1 MVGENLIRKQR
12 QCRHPLQNLP
22 NIYIAFS
29 FLDSLCGIMDV
40 LNGKTY
46 LPQSVVLL
54 WTAIRW
60 NCRPCIPVHK
70 GHLSFLLFCLPFCSS
85 VKTHTERRAVFAARC
100 IAD

>member
-1 MVGENLIRKQR
+1 MNSKE
-12 QCRHPLQNLP
+12 PLNNSLCP
-22 NIYIAFS
+22 VSAHICNPFS
-29 FLDSLCGIMDV
+29 FLDSLCGRMDV
-40 LNGKTY
+40 LDGNSH